1 VVHVTQAAEGES
13 DAGQEWDAV
22 GGVQKY
28 AEKRAAEV
36 TAATAVVAAVRAQPG
51 AGSASEK

>member
-1 VVHVTQAAEGES
+1 MVHVTQAAEGES